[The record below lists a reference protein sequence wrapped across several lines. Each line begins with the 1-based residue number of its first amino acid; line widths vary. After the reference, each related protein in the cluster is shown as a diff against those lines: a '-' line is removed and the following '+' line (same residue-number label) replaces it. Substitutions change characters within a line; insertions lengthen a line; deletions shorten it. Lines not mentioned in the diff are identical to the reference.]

1 MATELVNLDNN
12 ILYAI
17 KKIKKQH
24 QRADIERIFG
34 EVTKTID
41 FQDLSKNSVRDRVD
55 CLLNSKK
62 IINKKNRNQD
72 SFFLNEDSIDMSIL
86 DMIPYTQHSPTNH
99 PIDTPDFFL
108 EDFDSTPIINTQK
121 DLSETPKNTHGNI
134 LNSDID
140 QSESELYIDEMFEE
154 VKFKKLKTMI
164 LNQIK
169 IDIKTLIKNEF
180 HKKKSTLTQTSNDE
194 VYKKE
199 ISMLRDELKTK
210 DYMIKDLLNTIKEV
224 KTKPAMTI
232 KPIPSYIF
240 DASDSKTTILPVEE
254 SDNITENVK
263 EKAPNT
269 VSNEE
274 NRINIRKSIE
284 EQLSEVIKEKQER
297 YYQQKI
303 ANSATNETQQNN
315 KENTSKEKQGKYP
328 NGTTVVLGDSILNGV
343 IQEKLSRPGRPVKV
357 HNFRGATL
365 DDMKYHVIPIIR
377 KEPSFAI
384 LHIGT
389 NDAPHTTSK
398 EILDQILELK
408 ALIIKELPTC
418 RVVISTPTV
427 RSDNAKAA
435 LTVSQLTNKLLELNI
450 ETVDNRNINHRNLGQ
465 KGLHLNQSGTGR
477 FAKNIFNII
486 KGF

>member
-1 MATELVNLDNN
+1 
-12 ILYAI
+12 
-17 KKIKKQH
+17 
-24 QRADIERIFG
+24 
-34 EVTKTID
+34 
-41 FQDLSKNSVRDRVD
+41 
-55 CLLNSKK
+55 
-62 IINKKNRNQD
+62 
-72 SFFLNEDSIDMSIL
+72 
-86 DMIPYTQHSPTNH
+86 
-99 PIDTPDFFL
+99 
-108 EDFDSTPIINTQK
+108 
-121 DLSETPKNTHGNI
+121 
-134 LNSDID
+134 
-140 QSESELYIDEMFEE
+140 MFEE

-169 IDIKTLIKNEF
+169 IDIKTLIKNEL
-180 HKKKSTLTQTSNDE
+180 HKKKSTQTSNDE

-210 DYMIKDLLNTIKEV
+210 DYMITDLLNTIKEV
-224 KTKPAMTI
+224 KTKPTMTI
-232 KPIPSYIF
+232 KPIPSYTF

-254 SDNITENVK
+254 SDNITENVV

-274 NRINIRKSIE
+274 NRINIRKLIE
-284 EQLSEVIKEKQER
+284 AQLRGVIKEKQER

-315 KENTSKEKQGKYP
+315 KENTSKKKQGKYP

-357 HNFRGATL
+357 HNFPGATL

-384 LHIGT
+384 LHIG
-389 NDAPHTTSK
+389 NDDDQ
-398 EILDQILELK
+398 ILDQILELK

-427 RSDNAKAA
+427 RPDNAKAA

>member
-1 MATELVNLDNN
+1 M
-12 ILYAI
+12 
-17 KKIKKQH
+17 
-24 QRADIERIFG
+24 
-34 EVTKTID
+34 
-41 FQDLSKNSVRDRVD
+41 
-55 CLLNSKK
+55 
-62 IINKKNRNQD
+62 
-72 SFFLNEDSIDMSIL
+72 
-86 DMIPYTQHSPTNH
+86 
-99 PIDTPDFFL
+99 
-108 EDFDSTPIINTQK
+108 
-121 DLSETPKNTHGNI
+121 SETPKNTHGNI

-140 QSESELYIDEMFEE
+140 QSEPELYIDEMFEE

-210 DYMIKDLLNTIKEV
+210 DYMIKGLLNTIKEV

-232 KPIPSYIF
+232 KPIPSHIF
-240 DASDSKTTILPVEE
+240 DESDSKTTILPVEE

-315 KENTSKEKQGKYP
+315 KENTSKERQGKYP
-328 NGTTVVLGDSILNGV
+328 NGTTVVLGDPIFNGV
-343 IQEKLSRPGRPVKV
+343 VQEKLSRPGRPVKV
-357 HNFRGATL
+357 YNFRGATL

-389 NDAPHTTSK
+389 NDTSHTTSK
-398 EILDQILELK
+398 
-408 ALIIKELPTC
+408 
-418 RVVISTPTV
+418 
-427 RSDNAKAA
+427 
-435 LTVSQLTNKLLELNI
+435 
-450 ETVDNRNINHRNLGQ
+450 
-465 KGLHLNQSGTGR
+465 
-477 FAKNIFNII
+477 
-486 KGF
+486 

>member
-1 MATELVNLDNN
+1 M
-12 ILYAI
+12 
-17 KKIKKQH
+17 
-24 QRADIERIFG
+24 
-34 EVTKTID
+34 
-41 FQDLSKNSVRDRVD
+41 
-55 CLLNSKK
+55 
-62 IINKKNRNQD
+62 
-72 SFFLNEDSIDMSIL
+72 NEDSIDMSIL
-86 DMIPYTQHSPTNH
+86 DMIPYTEHSPTNH
-99 PIDTPDFFL
+99 PIDTPDIFL
-108 EDFDSTPIINTQK
+108 EDFDSTPFINTQK
-121 DLSETPKNTHGNI
+121 DLSETPKNTNGNI
-134 LNSDID
+134 LNSDIN

-232 KPIPSYIF
+232 KPILSYIF

-328 NGTTVVLGDSILNGV
+328 SDTTVVLGDSILNGV
-343 IQEKLSRPGRPVKV
+343 IQEKLSRPGRPLKV
-357 HNFRGATL
+357 HNFRDATL

-384 LHIGT
+384 LHIGA
-389 NDAPHTTSK
+389 NDAAHTTSK

-427 RSDNAKAA
+427 RSDDAKAA

-465 KGLHLNQSGTGR
+465 KGLHLNQSGTSR